1 MAIKQNAINANSTT
15 PLPSVQ
21 GGTGVSN
28 ANTITIAG
36 NLVTSGANSLT
47 LTTTA
52 STNVT
57 LPTTGTLV
65 NTAVTT
71 LSSLASVGTIT
82 TGTWSAIM
90 QDYTEI
96 NTASSQSSAY
106 TINLAN
112 GNVFSLTLTGTVTIS
127 FSNVPASNASSVT
140 LFLIQDGTGS
150 RTVVWPGSV
159 IWPGGTAPT
168 LTTTASHVDMIVLM
182 TTNAGTT
189 WRAAS
194 VLNYSS

>member
-106 TINLAN
+106 TINLDN